1 MPSSRADTDLLAR
14 EGLSEESAAERARQG
29 LLNKD
34 ATPPTKSIGRIVL
47 DNTFTLFNLVIL
59 VLGGAILAVGSYKNA
74 LFMGI
79 MVVNTL
85 VGIVQEVRTKRVM
98 DRLSILS
105 AARVQVVRGGAVKP
119 VGREQV
125 VLGDVM
131 ELCRGD
137 QIVADCQLL
146 TGACEVSEA
155 MLTGE
160 SDPVHKKP
168 GDTLLSGSFLVS
180 GGGRALVTEVG
191 QAGYAARISGHQTR
205 TERPQSQI
213 YGSVRRIIKAVSVA
227 IVPVGALFLYSQ
239 LSIDGATVQQAI
251 VSTAAA
257 LVGMIPEGLVL
268 LTTSVLAVGVI
279 RLARHRVM
287 VQELVCIEQLARVD
301 VLCLDKTGTIT
312 QGQMKLEE
320 LVCADGQ
327 DSDRAAK
334 MLADFCG
341 VMAGDSPT
349 LDAIAAVHCNRQLAA
364 DPVAV
369 VPFSS
374 ERKYSAVQFDSW
386 GSLVLGAPE
395 IVLPGAL
402 DTAFGG
408 RLADRPR
415 HSRTLLLCQSAQPL
429 TGDALPAA
437 LRPVAAVLVQDVV
450 RPEAAD
456 TLRYFAEQGV
466 ALKVIS
472 GDDAQTVAAIAQ
484 RVQLPGAERYVDAT
498 TLQSDG
504 DIAAAVQQYTVFGRV
519 SPEQKQKMVAALQQQ
534 GHTVAMTGDGVN
546 DVLALRQADCSVAMA
561 SGAQAARNVSH
572 LVLLDN
578 DFSSMPRVVAE
589 GRRSINNLQR
599 SAAIFIVKTI
609 YSILLVALF
618 LLLHR
623 PYPFAPIHLTLISA
637 LAIGIPS
644 FVLALEPNHE
654 RVQGDFLKNVLYRAL
669 PGGFSTVLMVVATAL
684 LGPLLGF
691 TAAQVSTLCVFFT
704 AVVGFSL
711 IAVLCL
717 PFDWLRAALLIF
729 IVAAFLAGSLL
740 LGPLFSMSALTL
752 PISVAALV
760 GGLLAA
766 GLFAGLSHLVEKF
779 LHV

>member
-327 DSDRAAK
+327 APPWTRSPRCTATGSWRSTRWRWCRFRRSASTRRCSLTAGAAW
-334 MLADFCG
+334 C
-341 VMAGDSPT
+341 
-349 LDAIAAVHCNRQLAA
+349 
-364 DPVAV
+364 
-369 VPFSS
+369 
-374 ERKYSAVQFDSW
+374 W
-386 GSLVLGAPE
+386 
-395 IVLPGAL
+395 
-402 DTAFGG
+402 
-408 RLADRPR
+408 
-415 HSRTLLLCQSAQPL
+415 
-429 TGDALPAA
+429 A
-437 LRPVAAVLVQDVV
+437 LR
-450 RPEAAD
+450 R
-456 TLRYFAEQGV
+456 
-466 ALKVIS
+466 S
-472 GDDAQTVAAIAQ
+472 CC
-484 RVQLPGAERYVDAT
+484 PGRWT
-498 TLQSDG
+498 
-504 DIAAAVQQYTVFGRV
+504 
-519 SPEQKQKMVAALQQQ
+519 P
-534 GHTVAMTGDGVN
+534 
-546 DVLALRQADCSVAMA
+546 
-561 SGAQAARNVSH
+561 
-572 LVLLDN
+572 
-578 DFSSMPRVVAE
+578 P
-589 GRRSINNLQR
+589 
-599 SAAIFIVKTI
+599 
-609 YSILLVALF
+609 
-618 LLLHR
+618 
-623 PYPFAPIHLTLISA
+623 
-637 LAIGIPS
+637 
-644 FVLALEPNHE
+644 
-654 RVQGDFLKNVLYRAL
+654 
-669 PGGFSTVLMVVATAL
+669 
-684 LGPLLGF
+684 
-691 TAAQVSTLCVFFT
+691 
-704 AVVGFSL
+704 
-711 IAVLCL
+711 
-717 PFDWLRAALLIF
+717 
-729 IVAAFLAGSLL
+729 
-740 LGPLFSMSALTL
+740 
-752 PISVAALV
+752 
-760 GGLLAA
+760 LAA
-766 GLFAGLSHLVEKF
+766 GWPTGRATAARCWCAKAHSP
-779 LHV
+779 